1 MEKRIIVTAE
11 IGGSIFKSEVEQI
24 IKGEEAE
31 QIVSCK
37 RHIRSMLNEDGL
49 MFTQNTKLRSMNETD
64 NPHGGYIEDNN
75 LFPFRTEKLNSSEPM
90 VLHCNVGE

>member
-1 MEKRIIVTAE
+1 MKMDL
-11 IGGSIFKSEVEQI
+11 Q
-24 IKGEEAE
+24 
-31 QIVSCK
+31 
-37 RHIRSMLNEDGL
+37 